1 MDHKYYN
8 IRNDSYRLKALITIT
23 NFHFPLFLTKYLQT
37 KALTPKARR
46 AQPTNLNIRKE
57 SNSSVVFPSS
67 WLGFSLI
74 SCFLSFIAS
83 SNLERYCSRPWRE
96 PLWTESAVRSPLFR
110 CRSSRL
116 ISLLHSEGLMKE
128 SSGSPSRVPFTSAT
142 PLWSVIPALT
152 ESPSTTRF
160 ETEGMVRE
168 FSLSLSCCFD
178 FVWLSSS
185 EKRNLEA
192 LSITYWPTSFLLMFK
207 NMPLE
212 LKFGSLRINTDPS

>member
-1 MDHKYYN
+1 MN
-8 IRNDSYRLKALITIT
+8 LTKALIIII
-23 NFHFPLFLTKYLQT
+23 NLHFPLFLTKYLQT

-46 AQPTNLNIRKE
+46 AHPTNLNIRKE

-74 SCFLSFIAS
+74 NCFLSFIAS

-96 PLWTESAVRSPLFR
+96 PLWTVSAVRSPLLR

-116 ISLLHSEGLMKE
+116 TSILHSGGLMKE
-128 SSGSPSRVPFTSAT
+128 SNLSPSWVPFTSAA
-142 PLWSVIPALT
+142 PLCWSVVPVLT

-185 EKRNLEA
+185 EKRNLED
-192 LSITYWPTSFLLMFK
+192 LSITYWQTPFLLLFK

-212 LKFGSLRINTDPS
+212 LELHSLWI

>member
-1 MDHKYYN
+1 MN
-8 IRNDSYRLKALITIT
+8 LTKALIIII
-23 NFHFPLFLTKYLQT
+23 NLHFPLFLTKYLQT

-46 AQPTNLNIRKE
+46 AHPTNLNIRKE

-74 SCFLSFIAS
+74 NCFLSFIAS

-96 PLWTESAVRSPLFR
+96 PLWTVSAVRSPLLR

-116 ISLLHSEGLMKE
+116 TSILHSGGLMKE
-128 SSGSPSRVPFTSAT
+128 SNLSPSWVPFTSAT
-142 PLWSVIPALT
+142 PLCWSVVPVLT

-168 FSLSLSCCFD
+168 FSLSVSCCFD

-185 EKRNLEA
+185 EKRNLED
-192 LSITYWPTSFLLMFK
+192 LSITYWQTPFLLLFK

-212 LKFGSLRINTDPS
+212 LELHSLWI

>member
-1 MDHKYYN
+1 MN
-8 IRNDSYRLKALITIT
+8 LTKALIIII
-23 NFHFPLFLTKYLQT
+23 NLHFPLFLTKYLQT

-46 AQPTNLNIRKE
+46 AHPTNLNIRKE

-74 SCFLSFIAS
+74 NCFLSFIAS

-96 PLWTESAVRSPLFR
+96 PLWTVSAVRSPLLR

-116 ISLLHSEGLMKE
+116 TSRLHSGGLMKE
-128 SSGSPSRVPFTSAT
+128 SNLSPSWVPFTSAT
-142 PLWSVIPALT
+142 PLCWSVVPVLT

-192 LSITYWPTSFLLMFK
+192 LSITYWQTPFLLVFK

-212 LKFGSLRINTDPS
+212 LELHSLWI